1 MARLVA
7 ACAGGGAVTS
17 GQPESWIARTGQ
29 RAKAIVTLAV
39 ACFAPAA
46 AVFAFSFGAIYVAV
60 GLLVVAVLSFVAF
73 ATTVRCAKCGKS
85 ISWMVLTSRPSARW
99 LSDLFALEECP
110 ACDENPKEA

>member
-1 MARLVA
+1 M
-7 ACAGGGAVTS
+7 TS
-17 GQPESWIARTGQ
+17 GEAQSWIGRTGQ
-29 RAKAIVTLAV
+29 RGKAIVTLAI

-46 AVFAFSFGAIYVAV
+46 AVFAFSMGQAYVAI

-73 ATTVRCAKCGKS
+73 AATVRCPNCRKS

-110 ACDENPKEA
+110 ACDDGGRKTG